1 MQPYFNVLVFGTMA
15 PHLTLPEY
23 KNHYNNI
30 HVPLVRNL
38 TGENFPPLH
47 TRYYVG
53 GTPAFVNASAKV
65 DWDSMAVMSF
75 RDQAQAVGFMGVLGR
90 EDVKEVVRRDE
101 EEFMGAEPRTVIV
114 GVDVAVTV
122 S

>member
-1 MQPYFNVLVFGTMA
+1 MQPFTVLVFGTMA
-15 PHLTLPEY
+15 PHLTLTQY
-23 KNHYNNI
+23 KNHYDNI

-53 GTPAFVNASAKV
+53 GTPAFVNASAVV

-90 EDVKEVVRRDE
+90 EDVKEIVSRDE
-101 EEFMGAEPRTVIV
+101 EEFMGKEPRTVIV

>member
-1 MQPYFNVLVFGTMA
+1 MLPPFTVLVFGTMA
-15 PHLTLPEY
+15 PHLTLTQY
-23 KNHYNNI
+23 KNHYDNI

-38 TGENFPPLH
+38 TGENFPLLH

-75 RDQAQAVGFMGVLGR
+75 RDQAQAVGFLGVLGR
-90 EDVKEVVRRDE
+90 EEVNEVVRRDE
-101 EEFMGAEPRTVIV
+101 EEFMAGEPSTVVV
-114 GVDVAVTV
+114 GMDVAVTV

>member
-1 MQPYFNVLVFGTMA
+1 MQPFNVLVFGTMA
-15 PHLTLPEY
+15 PHLTLSQY
-23 KNHYNNI
+23 KNHYDNI
-30 HVPLVRNL
+30 HIPLVRNL
-38 TGENFPPLH
+38 TSENFPPLH
-47 TRYYVG
+47 TRYYIG
-53 GTPAFVNASAKV
+53 ATPAFVNASASV

-75 RDQAQAVGFMGVLGR
+75 RDQAQAVRFMEILGR
-90 EDVKEVVRRDE
+90 EEVKEVVRRDE

>member
-23 KNHYNNI
+23 KNHYDNI

-75 RDQAQAVGFMGVLGR
+75 RDQAQAVGVMGGLGR
-90 EDVKEVVRRDE
+90 GLGILFESGGGTIRDRVLRL
-101 EEFMGAEPRTVIV
+101 AWR
-114 GVDVAVTV
+114 
-122 S
+122 